1 MKKNS
6 EKSGGH
12 TAGLMTLCCVLAL
25 VAAFSSNGLAHEQAE
40 IVRVIDG
47 DTVAVSL
54 NGRRET
60 VRLIGID
67 TPESRPNR
75 KAKKDAERSKNDV
88 ETITSLGKKATG
100 YVEGLLKAG
109 TTVEIEFDLRQRDRY
124 GRLLGYLYLSDG
136 RMVNEEIMRAGY
148 ASPMTMPPNVKYRD
162 RFLEAFHDAR
172 EHRRGLWG

>member
-1 MKKNS
+1 MKKRKILI
-6 EKSGGH
+6 EGRL
-12 TAGLMTLCCVLAL
+12 AGFAALCCVLAL

-75 KAKKDAERSKNDV
+75 KAKKDAETSKNDV

-100 YVEGLLKAG
+100 YVEGLLKVG

-136 RMVNEEIMRAGY
+136 RMVNEEIVRAGY
-148 ASPMTMPPNVKYRD
+148 ASPMTIPPNVKYRN
-162 RFLEAFHDAR
+162 RLLQAFHDAR
-172 EHRRGLWG
+172 EHHRGLWG